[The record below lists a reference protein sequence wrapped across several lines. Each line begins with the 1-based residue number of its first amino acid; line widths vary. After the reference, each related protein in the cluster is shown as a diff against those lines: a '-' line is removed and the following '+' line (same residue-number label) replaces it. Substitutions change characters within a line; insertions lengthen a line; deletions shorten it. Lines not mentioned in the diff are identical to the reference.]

1 MPLPTH
7 LKFVSVIRNKHII
20 VDGLIAKKPSP
31 SNFCFAAGA
40 YAYLHVASYNVQ
52 IDARNMRLLPYREY
66 VSNY

>member
-1 MPLPTH
+1 ML
-7 LKFVSVIRNKHII
+7 SEHII
-20 VDGLIAKKPSP
+20 VDGLKPSP

-40 YAYLHVASYNVQ
+40 YACLHVASYNVQ